1 MKLNY
6 VIIIILFIKILCLFD
21 EEIEMERSIEGNGLF
36 LEKFDDNNVYISN
49 SFSNYIFNIRNGT
62 KTHFDGIIPLS
73 SSIYEP
79 FIIRVKNIP
88 SYFVDAFSNNDYL
101 KIYNISSKKYKE
113 YTG

>member
-49 SFSNYIFNIRNGT
+49 SFTNYIFNGMGQKHILMELF
-62 KTHFDGIIPLS
+62 H
-73 SSIYEP
+73 
-79 FIIRVKNIP
+79 
-88 SYFVDAFSNNDYL
+88 YL
-101 KIYNISSKKYKE
+101 HQYMNLL
-113 YTG
+113 